1 MTKLT
6 SQISALQQG
15 EHLCSV
21 YETTAE
27 MMAQAVPYLKHGLL
41 CGEQCIYVADENT
54 NESVLSSLR
63 DGGIDID
70 QAVEDKHLFLWN
82 RADYKPA
89 GPFNRDVMFNF
100 VQGSVEKAVAE
111 GFSGLRLAV
120 EMTWAANSGVSLQDL
135 IAWESLLNRLSYPG
149 SKASFICMYNRSL
162 LASALIREAVYVH
175 PVVVLGE
182 QVCPNL
188 FYQPP
193 EIALENKSE
202 EEKLQWMLSQ
212 ITRADLAEKALIQ
225 KTKALEASNAE
236 LERFAY
242 AASHDL
248 REPLRLVSSYV
259 ELLARRYKGR
269 LDSDADDFINFALM
283 GVHRMNRLIQGTLT
297 YARVGLS
304 APIFEAVNCEE
315 VLTEVFANLASSIT
329 ETSAEIVRHPLP
341 VVNGNRF
348 LLGQVFQNL
357 IHNAIKYHGASRP
370 VVEISAQSRDGECL
384 FLVRDNGV
392 GIDPLYHRKVFEIFQ
407 RLDSLDEKAGCGIG
421 LAICKKALERHGG
434 KIWVESLLGK
444 GAAFYFTIPVGVK
457 TTSHTVT
464 NRGSIPEDGPTR
476 STTVN

>member
-1 MTKLT
+1 MTNLAG
-6 SQISALQQG
+6 QINALKQG

-21 YETTAE
+21 YDSTSE

-41 CGEQCIYVADENT
+41 SGEQCIYVADENT
-54 NESVLSSLR
+54 NDNVLLNLR

-70 QAVEDKHLFLWN
+70 QAMEEKHLFLWN
-82 RADYKPA
+82 RHDYKPA
-89 GPFNRDVMFNF
+89 GPFNREVMFHF
-100 VQGSVEKAVAE
+100 VQGSVEKALAQ
-111 GFSGLRLAV
+111 GFSGLRLAI
-120 EMTWAANSGVSLQDL
+120 EMTWAANSGVTLPDL

-149 SKASFICMYNRSL
+149 SKASFICMYNRGL

-193 EIALENKSE
+193 EIALESKTE

-212 ITRADLAEKALIQ
+212 ITRADLAEKALVQ

-248 REPLRLVSSYV
+248 REPLRLVTSYV
-259 ELLARRYKGR
+259 ELLAKRYKGR

-315 VLTEVFANLASSIT
+315 ILTDVLANLDSSIE
-329 ETSAEIVRHPLP
+329 ETSAEIFRQPLP
-341 VVNGNRF
+341 MVSGNRF
-348 LLGQVFQNL
+348 LLSQVFQNL
-357 IHNAIKYHGASRP
+357 IHNAIKYHCTVPP
-370 VVEISAQSRDGECL
+370 VICISSQTRDGECL
-384 FLVRDNGV
+384 FMVGDNGV
-392 GIDPLYHRKVFEIFQ
+392 GIDPLYHRKIFEIFQ
-407 RLDSLDEKAGCGIG
+407 RLDSLDEKSGCGIG

-434 KIWVESLLGK
+434 NIWVESQLGK
-444 GAAFYFTIPVGVK
+444 GAAFYFTIPVGPQIELADPTEK
-457 TTSHTVT
+457 ASYPKHT
-464 NRGSIPEDGPTR
+464 PAR
-476 STTVN
+476 SSVVN